1 MTTVP
6 LSSLATVI
14 RSKNAGPF
22 LLTFDV
28 MFEDAA
34 HFEAAWHSGRF
45 TKAAM
50 AELFGVDGGAITSIF
65 AVPRGQAIKV
75 TMRRPLPQGRLG
87 ESDMYGCQQ
96 HAPLLDFAIPVRNV
110 RVELEA
116 VSRE

>member
-34 HFEAAWHSGRF
+34 HFEAAWQSGRF

-110 RVELEA
+110 RGELEA
-116 VSRE
+116 VARE

>member
-1 MTTVP
+1 MTSVP

-34 HFEAAWHSGRF
+34 HFDTAWKSGRF
-45 TKAAM
+45 NKATM
-50 AELFGVDGGAITSIF
+50 AELFGVTESAITSIF

-75 TMRRPLPQGRLG
+75 TMRRQLPQGRLG

-96 HAPLLDFAIPVRNV
+96 HAPLLDLAIP
-110 RVELEA
+110 L
-116 VSRE
+116 SR

>member
-34 HFEAAWHSGRF
+34 HFDTVWESGRF

-50 AELFGVDGGAITSIF
+50 AELFGVKEDAITSIF

-75 TMRRPLPQGRLG
+75 TMRRQLQQGRLG

-96 HAPLLDFAIPVRNV
+96 HAPLLDFAIPVRH
-110 RVELEA
+110 
-116 VSRE
+116 SRS